1 MLNLLLEELRLVVKN
16 RGIKNDKSMCKN
28 GDKDKMLSI
37 KVYLDNIRLYLR
49 NIINHHKIQGE
60 WEIQLTI
67 ALSFISSKD
76 CNEARGLHRNSDNIR
91 NMIGNEPDEIIKE
104 LFDSLLQK
112 YEKWLEQSVKGS

>member
-60 WEIQLTI
+60 WKIQLTI
-67 ALSFISSKD
+67 AISFISSKD
-76 CNEARGLHRNSDNIR
+76 GNEARSMHRNS
-91 NMIGNEPDEIIKE
+91 E
-104 LFDSLLQK
+104 K
-112 YEKWLEQSVKGS
+112 YDR